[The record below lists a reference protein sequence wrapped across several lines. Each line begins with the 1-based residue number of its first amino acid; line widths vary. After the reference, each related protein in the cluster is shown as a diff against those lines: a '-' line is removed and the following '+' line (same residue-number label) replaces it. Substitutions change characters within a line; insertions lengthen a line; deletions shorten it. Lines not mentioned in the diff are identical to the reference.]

1 MANNED
7 KLRSRRERGRLRR
20 LTGAAREKEDNLC
33 ISYYSVDNVLTKTP
47 SIPTEPEEAR
57 SYIVTLLLS
66 ILARSAF
73 ASCTCAMHRVS
84 ILNAVHHNYTCSP
97 LMAIILSLRLFHDR
111 SFAFYVY
118 IITQAYKLATLFT

>member
-1 MANNED
+1 MEALVSGTSSRVIELMANNED
-7 KLRSRRERGRLRR
+7 KLRSRRERDRLRR

-73 ASCTCAMHRVS
+73 ASCTCAMH
-84 ILNAVHHNYTCSP
+84 
-97 LMAIILSLRLFHDR
+97 
-111 SFAFYVY
+111 
-118 IITQAYKLATLFT
+118 